1 MKTLG
6 KAFLGAAM
14 LIGTAIAAA
23 APAAAQPYGYGGSYG
38 YSGPSYNERGAYGD
52 QFTRADRGT
61 YGIQRRGTWRW
72 NPYLHRR
79 VWVPYRYS
87 RFDRDRRDR
96 DYGWDHYED
105 RGDWR
110 R

>member
-87 RFDRDRRDR
+87 RFDRDRHDR
-96 DYGWDHYED
+96 DYGWDRYED

>member
-14 LIGTAIAAA
+14 LIGSAVAVA
-23 APAAAQPYGYGGSYG
+23 APAAAQLYGYGGYG
-38 YSGPSYNERGAYGD
+38 YSGPSYGERGYYVD
-52 QFTRADRGT
+52 QYTRGDRGF
-61 YGIQRRGTWRW
+61 YGEHRRGTWRW

-79 VWVPYRYS
+79 VWVPYRYN
-87 RFDRDRRDR
+87 RFDRDRRGR
-96 DYGWDHYED
+96 DYGWDRYED
-105 RGDWR
+105 RSDWR